1 MISELMT
8 PTFGPSRAESRSF
21 LFKNKYQF
29 AMQEG
34 NTRDILWIKIEK
46 ALNTE
51 GCPIC
56 SIIKTSTEHY
66 LENLLYEY
74 VLDVSLREKLHKSF
88 GFCQRH
94 AYLATKI
101 RERLNDDGLKI
112 AILYETITSDEIGRL
127 KDLEKIFISERKK
140 FSVKRSLKKGKFV
153 ENFKPRGECPACFQE
168 RMTESLYI
176 DDFRARSNE
185 KEFREL
191 YGRDAVILCRGHF
204 VMLLENCL
212 RFNALDEFDFFLKM
226 QIEKLEKIL
235 KALTSFI
242 DKHDYR
248 KRESINE
255 FEARSWRFV
264 VEYFSGKKDVKSRWD
279 EV

>member
-1 MISELMT
+1 
-8 PTFGPSRAESRSF
+8 
-21 LFKNKYQF
+21 
-29 AMQEG
+29 MQEG

-66 LENLLYEY
+66 LESLLYEY
-74 VLDVSLREKLHKSF
+74 VLDVGLRGKLHKSL

-94 AYLATKI
+94 AYMAVKI
-101 RERLNDDGLKI
+101 RERLNDDGLKM
-112 AILYETITSDEIGRL
+112 AILYETITSEEIGRL
-127 KDLEKIFISERKK
+127 KDLWKDVYSRKK
-140 FSVKRSLKKGKFV
+140 FSVKRFFGKNKFV
-153 ENFKPRGECPACFQE
+153 DNFKPIGECPACFQE
-168 RMTESLYI
+168 RVTESLYI

-185 KEFREL
+185 REFIEL

-226 QIEKLEKIL
+226 QIEKLEGIL

-242 DKHDYR
+242 DKHDYH
-248 KRESINE
+248 KRESINKY
-255 FEARSWRFV
+255 EAKSWRFV
-264 VEYFSGKKDVKSRWD
+264 VEYFSGKKDVEIRWD